1 MMQSLLSAIEQ
12 IGADV
17 RLLAR
22 GLGIDL
28 ALQPLLPALDLS
40 ATTSWPGGSITAA
53 LGAGE
58 PIAAL
63 CLPDGNIWSGGGLA
77 LWDVATIALDN
88 PVSVSAVD
96 ITAPSADARPDIIGL
111 DYADDPAGPWS
122 PLLTHDVGSLTATRR
137 VSVSPTS
144 AQYWR
149 VSVIAS
155 AAATPA
161 LFALQLYGIHQ
172 P

>member
-40 ATTSWPGGSITAA
+40 ANTSWPGGSISAA
-53 LGAGE
+53 AGDGD

-77 LWDVATIALDN
+77 LWDAATIAFAA
-88 PVSVSAVD
+88 PVQLHAVD
-96 ITAPSADARPDIIGL
+96 ITAPSPDARPDIIGL
-111 DYADDPAGPWS
+111 DYADDPDGTWS
-122 PLLTHDVGSLTATRR
+122 PLLTHDVGSLTATQR
-137 VSVSPTS
+137 VNVAATT

-155 AAATPA
+155 AGATPA
-161 LFALQLYGIHQ
+161 LFALQLHGIRL
-172 P
+172 

>member
-1 MMQSLLSAIEQ
+1 MMQSLLSAIAQ

-28 ALQPLLPALDLS
+28 ALQPLLPPLDLS

-53 LGAGE
+53 AGAGE

-63 CLPDGNIWSGGGLA
+63 CLPDGNIWSGSGLA
-77 LWDVATIALDN
+77 LWDAATIAFDA
-88 PVSVSAVD
+88 PVQLHAVD

-111 DYADDPAGPWS
+111 DHADAPAGPWT

-137 VSVSPTS
+137 VNVAATT

-155 AAATPA
+155 AGAPPA
-161 LFALQLYGIHQ
+161 LFAIQLYGHNQ
-172 P
+172 